1 MSNTGANRVNQ
12 GLNSKI
18 TEQKVL
24 QDELKSI
31 RKGARVYKQ
40 QQNSS
45 IFFLSSADRE
55 MAQSKKTMDSL
66 GKEYKDMERLS
77 GGGQDGGR

>member
-1 MSNTGANRVNQ
+1 MSNTGANR
-12 GLNSKI
+12 I

-40 QQNSS
+40 QQNCS

-66 GKEYKDMERLS
+66 VEEYKDMERLS